1 MKLLSRYLLRE
12 HLPPFVFALAALTG
26 LMLLNQ
32 VAQKFGQ
39 LVGKGLSWGVIAEFF
54 GLSLPFIVAMT
65 LPMAVLVAV
74 LYAFVRLGADNE
86 ITALR
91 ASGVNLV
98 ALVRPVLL
106 AALGLAVLCFLF
118 IDHVLPRTNHKLA
131 TLMVDIARKRPTF
144 QLKEQMVNEVIQA
157 QYFLKANRID
167 QATDKLKDVVIY
179 DLTGDTRRR
188 TIYADSGYMALNAD
202 RTVLLLTLFDGYVY
216 DYDRAQPDVF
226 RRVDFRTDL
235 VKVRGVS
242 NTFQATGEDTY
253 KGDRE
258 MSTCEMD
265 SALRSQMLSIA
276 AVSRDRDL
284 ALANDVHRLLGVPA
298 PNSFDT
304 VTVRPP
310 GRLAG
315 AHLYCR
321 ALHALVRIF
330 RPHSLAAQEPGR
342 RAPVAAH
349 APVARRPVARRPAAL
364 DTLRRAVG
372 LPAAHAL
379 PAMAPPP
386 PRYVPDTSG
395 AQLKATLSSLET
407 RRRTVLQQAARYEI
421 EMHKKFA
428 IAASCLVFVLVGAPV
443 ALRFPR
449 GGVGLVIG
457 ASVLIFGFYYVGL
470 IGGETLADE
479 LIVTPFWAMWTANL
493 AMSAVGIAL
502 FLRLNRQRVA
512 ARGAWRERLAGLR
525 DRWGAAAAR
534 AGR

>member
-12 HLPPFVFALAALTG
+12 HVPPFVFALAALTG

-39 LVGKGLSWGVIAEFF
+39 LVGKGLTWGVIVEFF
-54 GLSLPFIVAMT
+54 LLSLPFIVAMT

-98 ALVRPVLL
+98 TLVRPVLL
-106 AALGLAVLCFLF
+106 AALGLTVISFLF
-118 IDHVLPRTNHKLA
+118 IDQVLPRTNHKLA

-157 QYFLKANRID
+157 QYYLKANRIN
-167 QATDKLKDVVIY
+167 QATDRLKDVVIY

-188 TIYADSGYMALNAD
+188 TIYADSGYMAFNAD
-202 RTVLLLTLFDGYVY
+202 RTVLLLTLFDGYVN
-216 DYDRAQPDVF
+216 DYDRAQPAVF
-226 RRVDFRTDL
+226 RRVDFHTDL
-235 VKVRGVS
+235 VKVHGVS
-242 NTFQATGEDTY
+242 NTFERTEEDRY

-265 SALRSQMLSIA
+265 SALQRQLSSIA
-276 AVSRDRDL
+276 AITRDSQV
-284 ALANDVHRLLGVPA
+284 ALASDVHRLLGIPA
-298 PNSFDT
+298 PNAFDT
-304 VTVRPP
+304 VKVRPAQ
-310 GRLAG
+310 RLEA
-315 AHLYCR
+315 AHVYCG
-321 ALHALVRIF
+321 ALHGLLRLF
-330 RPHSLAAQEPGR
+330 RPHALAAQEPGQR
-342 RAPVAAH
+342 AGAPV
-349 APVARRPVARRPAAL
+349 PAA
-364 DTLRRAVG
+364 A
-372 LPAAHAL
+372 PAA
-379 PAMAPPP
+379 PP

-395 AQLKATLSSLET
+395 GQLRATLGTLEA
-407 RRRTVLQQAARYEI
+407 RRRGALQLAARFEI

-428 IAASCLVFVLVGAPV
+428 IAASCLVFVLIGAPI

-457 ASVLIFGFYYVGL
+457 ASVLIFGLYYVGL

-479 LIVTPFWAMWTANL
+479 LIITPFWAMWGANL
-493 AMSAVGIAL
+493 LMAAVGVAL

-512 ARGAWRERLAGLR
+512 ARGTWRERFAALR
-525 DRWGAAAAR
+525 DRRRAAAER
-534 AGR
+534 AHP

>member
-1 MKLLSRYLLRE
+1 VKLLSRYLLRE
-12 HLPPFVFALAALTG
+12 HVPPFVFALAALTG

-39 LVGKGLSWGVIAEFF
+39 LVGKGLTWGVILEFF
-54 GLSLPFIVAMT
+54 ALSLPFIVAMT

-91 ASGVNLV
+91 ASGINLV

-106 AALGLAVLCFLF
+106 AALGLAVIAFLF

-131 TLMVDIARKRPTF
+131 ALMVDIARKRPTF
-144 QLKEQMVNEVIQA
+144 QLKEQMVNEVIQE
-157 QYFLKANRID
+157 QYYLKANRID
-167 QATDKLKDVVIY
+167 QATDRLKDVVIY
-179 DLTGDTRRR
+179 DLAADTRRR
-188 TIYADSGYMALNAD
+188 TIYADSGYMAFNAD

-226 RRVDFRTDL
+226 RRVDFHTDL
-235 VKVRGVS
+235 VKVHGVS
-242 NTFQATGEDTY
+242 NTFERTGEDSY

-265 SALRSQMLSIA
+265 SALRGQMVSIA
-276 AVSRDRDL
+276 AVGRDRDVVM
-284 ALANDVHRLLGVPA
+284 ANDVYRLLGVPT
-298 PNSFDT
+298 PNAFDT
-304 VTVRPP
+304 VAVRPP
-310 GRLAG
+310 HRLAV

-321 ALHALVRIF
+321 ALHGLTRVF
-330 RPHSLAAQEPGR
+330 RPRALAAQVVGQRPG
-342 RAPVAAH
+342 
-349 APVARRPVARRPAAL
+349 ARPPGPAAPGAA
-364 DTLRRAVG
+364 RALPQVVG
-372 LPAAHAL
+372 LPRAPGATASP
-379 PAMAPPP
+379 PAGAPPA
-386 PRYVPDTSG
+386 PRYVPDSTG
-395 AQLKATLSSLET
+395 DQMRATLGQLEA

-428 IAASCLVFVLVGAPV
+428 IASSCLVFVLIGAPI

-493 AMSAVGIAL
+493 LMAAIGIAL

-512 ARGAWRERLAGLR
+512 ARGGWRDRIAALR
-525 DRWGAAAAR
+525 DRWREPTERAR
-534 AGR
+534 P

>member
-12 HLPPFVFALAALTG
+12 HSSPFVFALAALTG

-39 LVGKGLSWGVIAEFF
+39 LVGKGLTWGVIFEFF

-106 AALGLAVLCFLF
+106 ASLGLAVISFLF

-131 TLMVDIARKRPTF
+131 ALMVDIARKRPTF

-157 QYFLKANRID
+157 QYYLKANRID
-167 QATDKLKDVVIY
+167 QATDRLKDVVIY

-188 TIYADSGYMALNAD
+188 TIYADSGYMALSGD
-202 RTVLLLTLFDGYVY
+202 QTVLLLTLFDGYVY
-216 DYDRAQPDVF
+216 DYDRAQPAVF
-226 RRVDFRTDL
+226 RRVDFHTDL
-235 VKVRGVS
+235 VKVHGVT
-242 NTFQATGEDTY
+242 NTFERTGDDSY

-265 SALRSQMLSIA
+265 SALRGQMSSIGTA
-276 AVSRDRDL
+276 GRDREV
-284 ALANDVHRLLGVPA
+284 ALVNDVRRLLGVPE
-298 PNSFDT
+298 PNIAQYA
-304 VTVRPP
+304 TVRPP
-310 GRLAG
+310 ERLPA
-315 AHLYCR
+315 AHLYCVAWR
-321 ALHALVRIF
+321 GLLRLF
-330 RPHSLAAQEPGR
+330 RPHALAAQQPAPRHPVPLARVPAVRPGAPGTVR
-342 RAPVAAH
+342 RAGDVQAIPGPPV
-349 APVARRPVARRPAAL
+349 V
-364 DTLRRAVG
+364 
-372 LPAAHAL
+372 
-379 PAMAPPP
+379 APPP
-386 PRYVPDTSG
+386 RRFVIDTSG
-395 AQLKATLSSLET
+395 LQLRAALSQIET
-407 RRRTVLQQAARYEI
+407 RRRGLLQQAARFQI

-428 IAASCLVFVLVGAPV
+428 IAASCLVFVLVGAPI

-493 AMSAVGIAL
+493 VMAAVGLAL
-502 FLRLNRQRVA
+502 FMRLNRQRVA
-512 ARGAWRERLAGLR
+512 ARGGWRERLAALR
-525 DRWGAAAAR
+525 ERWSAAR
-534 AGR
+534 AGTHP

>member
-1 MKLLSRYLLRE
+1 VKLLSRYLLRE
-12 HLPPFVFALAALTG
+12 HQPPFIFALAALTG

-39 LVGKGLSWGVIAEFF
+39 LVGKGLTWGVIAEFF
-54 GLSLPFIVAMT
+54 ALSLPFIVAMT

-106 AALGLAVLCFLF
+106 AALGLAVISFLF

-131 TLMVDIARKRPTF
+131 SLMVDIARKRPTF

-157 QYFLKANRID
+157 QYYLKANRIN
-167 QATDKLKDVVIY
+167 QATDRLKDVVIY

-188 TIYADSGYMALNAD
+188 TIYADSGYMAFNTD
-202 RTVLLLTLFDGYVY
+202 RTVLLLTLFDGYVH
-216 DYDRAQPDVF
+216 DFDRAQPAVF

-235 VKVRGVS
+235 VKVHGVS
-242 NTFQATGEDTY
+242 NTFERTGEDSY

-265 SALRSQMLSIA
+265 AALRVQMASVAAIA
-276 AVSRDRDL
+276 RDRDV
-284 ALANDVHRLLGVPA
+284 ALANDVHQLLGVPS
-298 PNSFDT
+298 PNTFDT
-304 VTVRPP
+304 VTVRAPR
-310 GRLAG
+310 RLVA

-321 ALHALVRIF
+321 ALQGLLRLF
-330 RPHSLAAQEPGR
+330 RPRALAAQEPGPGR
-342 RAPVAAH
+342 QV
-349 APVARRPVARRPAAL
+349 PAAA
-364 DTLRRAVG
+364 REG
-372 LPAAHAL
+372 
-379 PAMAPPP
+379 PPP
-386 PRYVPDTSG
+386 VRRWVLDTSG
-395 AQLKATLSSLET
+395 AQLRAKLGQLEM
-407 RRRTVLQQAARYEI
+407 RHRSVLQQAARYQI

-428 IAASCLVFVLVGAPV
+428 IAASCLVFVLIGAPI

-457 ASVLIFGFYYVGL
+457 ASVLIFGAYYVGL

-493 AMSAVGIAL
+493 LIAAIGVVL

-512 ARGAWRERLAGLR
+512 ARGGWRERLAALR
-525 DRWGAAAAR
+525 ERWSAATER
-534 AGR
+534 VPR